1 MIYDYIIENYKE
13 GEPIFFS
20 DILVEGTSKPAAN
33 QQLKRLMEYGKL
45 MKYETGVYYLPR
57 KTALGTYTGPSA
69 DTVARY
75 RYISKG
81 DAIDGYYTGNTFAN
95 QLGLTTQVPMV
106 VEIVSNNTNSSPRE
120 INIGERRFY
129 IRKPIVKV
137 DSENVYVLQMLDLL
151 KNLDNY
157 LDYTYEEAREKFA
170 EYINLHKIKRMDVDK
185 YIRKYPVSIF
195 KYYYE
200 LGLDYV
206 FAR

>member
-1 MIYDYIIENYKE
+1 MVYDYIIKNYKE

-20 DILVEGTSKPAAN
+20 DITVEGISKPALN

-57 KTALGTYTGPSA
+57 KTSLGTYVGPTA
-69 DTVARY
+69 DSVAKY
-75 RYISKG
+75 RYISRG
-81 DAIDGYYTGNTFAN
+81 NNIDGYYTGNTFAN

-106 VEIVSNNTNSSPRE
+106 VEIASNNTNSSPRE
-120 INIGERRFY
+120 VSIGDRRFY

-137 DSENVYVLQMLDLL
+137 DWENVYVLQMLDIL
-151 KNLDNY
+151 KNLDIY
-157 LDYTYEEAREKFA
+157 LDYTYEEARKRFA
-170 EYINLHKIKRMDVDK
+170 EYIKLHKIKRIDVDK
-185 YIRKYPVSIF
+185 YIRKYPVNIF

-206 FAR
+206 FA